1 MNTTLPPERDVP
13 PHRHAEIRA
22 GLERAVAHRRARYA
36 PLLTAGIAAAA
47 VAVLVV
53 VLAPGQRPTD
63 DAGAAT
69 SPVTINPAT
78 TNPVTTNPVTTNP
91 ATTAPATTTGP
102 TTKPPSA
109 SPGLTPARV
118 DEIEQGCAAAAPHR
132 EPAVLHQY
140 HVDPV
145 GGDLAVLYTE
155 HGVVECTVDGP
166 TAAYHPSSTAVRDRE
181 WLPGPF
187 AADAVV
193 VSSGG
198 DLGKARHGGTRGRI
212 VAVGR
217 VSAPVARVV
226 HERLGRSAEAS
237 IANRTFVARLDHPS
251 DLPAPGDGEPGT
263 LTAYDAG
270 GGVLAR
276 ITGADLTDPTRC
288 WVRPDGLVVAG
299 RSDADPAGCLP
310 ATPWR

>member
-1 MNTTLPPERDVP
+1 MTTDDPDDRVLWAQASAGDGHAFGVLFD
-13 PHRHAEIRA
+13 RHA
-22 GLERAVAHRRARYA
+22 RAVYNHCFR
-36 PLLTAGIAAAA
+36 LTASWAAAEDHLQNTFLVAWRKRDRLRLEHHSALPWLPA

-69 SPVTINPAT
+69 SPVTTDPVTTNPAT
-78 TNPVTTNPVTTNP
+78 TNPVTTNPVTTAP
-91 ATTAPATTTGP
+91 ARTAPATTTGP
-102 TTKPPSA
+102 TTEPPSV
-109 SPGLTPARV
+109 SPGLAPARV
-118 DEIEQGCAAAAPHR
+118 GEIEQGCAAAAPHR
-132 EPAVLHQY
+132 EPAVPHQY

-166 TAAYHPSSTAVRDRE
+166 TAAYHPSFTAVRDRE

-198 DLGKARHGGTRGRI
+198 DLGKARHGGARGRV

-217 VSAPVARVV
+217 VSARHALAV
-226 HERLGRSAEAS
+226 
-237 IANRTFVARLDHPS
+237 NRYRGA
-251 DLPAPGDGEPGT
+251 
-263 LTAYDAG
+263 AG
-270 GGVLAR
+270 
-276 ITGADLTDPTRC
+276 
-288 WVRPDGLVVAG
+288 
-299 RSDADPAGCLP
+299 
-310 ATPWR
+310 ATPRYGRVWL